1 MINWKTIIGLS
12 LFEVSGV
19 EFLMLKDHYH
29 PGKMTAYLLKMEGLF
44 ILTILL
50 GIWLVIKGLR
60 KTGTVTQSNT
70 VNRTLYSVEDDS
82 PLAKGPGTH
91 SS

>member
-19 EFLMLKDHYH
+19 EFLILKDHYH

-44 ILTILL
+44 ALTVTLGVWLL
-50 GIWLVIKGLR
+50 VKGLR
-60 KTGTVTQSNT
+60 RTGTVPQSNS
-70 VNRTLYSVEDDS
+70 VNRTV
-82 PLAKGPGTH
+82 
-91 SS
+91 